1 MLTGNGDDEG
11 SLYSILLGTP
21 PDAHTLFTA
30 ARPRRS
36 IEFSSEFSLFVVP
49 FFSWNFDFFFMKY
62 LFKIVFVVMLQE
74 NVGIKKKEF
83 DWAVQ
88 YKNDSST
95 ECKT

>member
-1 MLTGNGDDEG
+1 MKEVFTVYFSVLRRMPTLSLLQPVLEG
-11 SLYSILLGTP
+11 GG
-21 PDAHTLFTA
+21 
-30 ARPRRS
+30 S